1 LHNNLC
7 AGFTNPLGPSGKQ
20 VVLNLAPYLRGFVD
34 VHDGSVDVC
43 CQVDL
48 LPEIS
53 QAPRILSD
61 VESALKNKQL
71 KAEVDD
77 YLKVCLSWFWFGSV
91 E

>member
-1 LHNNLC
+1 VDLC
-7 AGFTNPLGPSGKQ
+7 
-20 VVLNLAPYLRGFVD
+20 D
-34 VHDGSVDVC
+34 VY
-43 CQVDL
+43 QVDL

-77 YLKVCLSWFWFGSV
+77 YLKACIFSFHLDIQFFLFL
-91 E
+91 

>member
-1 LHNNLC
+1 VDLC
-7 AGFTNPLGPSGKQ
+7 
-20 VVLNLAPYLRGFVD
+20 D
-34 VHDGSVDVC
+34 VY
-43 CQVDL
+43 QVDL

-77 YLKVCLSWFWFGSV
+77 YLKACIFSCHLDIQFFLFH
-91 E
+91 